1 MLQSGH
7 VPTVSETFRVII
19 ADDHEL
25 AREGLRAM
33 IARDPGFVLVGE
45 ASSAEEAVSL
55 TVSQSPDLAIL
66 DVQFGGASL
75 DGFFAARAIRSNA
88 PDVGVL
94 MVTLHDA
101 PQFVSAAIQAGAR
114 GYMLKDA
121 SRSELIAAMK
131 AVASGATAFPS
142 RLLVRALDQEP
153 ASPDAGV
160 SRLAR
165 LTAREREVLRH
176 VARGLTNKA
185 IARELGLSPGTV
197 KVHVERLLSKLGV
210 TDRTQAA
217 VMATASERSN
227 AVP

>member
-1 MLQSGH
+1 MLSSGDASK
-7 VPTVSETFRVII
+7 VSETCRVII

-55 TVSQSPDLAIL
+55 AVLQSPDLAIL

-75 DGFFAARAIRSNA
+75 DGFFAARAIRSKA
-88 PDVGVL
+88 PRVGVL

-101 PQFVSAAIQAGAR
+101 PQFVSAAVQAGAR

-131 AVASGATAFPS
+131 LVASGATAFPS
-142 RLLVRALDQEP
+142 RLLVRALDQESP
-153 ASPDAGV
+153 SPDAGAN
-160 SRLAR
+160 RLAR

-197 KVHVERLLSKLGV
+197 KVHVERLLAKLGV

>member
-1 MLQSGH
+1 MFQSGR
-7 VPTVSETFRVII
+7 VPTVSEIFRVII

-75 DGFFAARAIRSNA
+75 DGFFAARAIRSKA
-88 PDVGVL
+88 PHVGVL

-101 PQFVSAAIQAGAR
+101 PQFVSAAVQAGAR

-131 AVASGATAFPS
+131 SVASGATAFPS

-153 ASPDAGV
+153 QSPDAGAN
-160 SRLAR
+160 RLAR

-197 KVHVERLLSKLGV
+197 KVHVERLLAKLGV

>member
-1 MLQSGH
+1 
-7 VPTVSETFRVII
+7 VSEIFRVII

-75 DGFFAARAIRSNA
+75 DGFFAARAIRSKA
-88 PDVGVL
+88 PHVGVL

-101 PQFVSAAIQAGAR
+101 PQFVSAAVQAGAR

-131 AVASGATAFPS
+131 SVASGATAFPS

-153 ASPDAGV
+153 QSPDAGAN
-160 SRLAR
+160 RLAR

-197 KVHVERLLSKLGV
+197 KVHVERLLAKLGV

>member
-1 MLQSGH
+1 MFQSGR
-7 VPTVSETFRVII
+7 VPTVSEMFRVII

-75 DGFFAARAIRSNA
+75 DGFFAARAIRSKA
-88 PDVGVL
+88 PHVGVL

-101 PQFVSAAIQAGAR
+101 PQFVSAAVQAGAR

-131 AVASGATAFPS
+131 SVASGATAFPS

-153 ASPDAGV
+153 QSPDAGAN
-160 SRLAR
+160 RLAR

-197 KVHVERLLSKLGV
+197 KVHVERLLAKLGV

>member
-1 MLQSGH
+1 MSD
-7 VPTVSETFRVII
+7 TYRVII

-25 AREGLRAM
+25 AREGLRAI
-33 IARDPGFVLVGE
+33 IARDPCFVLVGE
-45 ASSAEEAVSL
+45 ASTAEEAVAL
-55 TVSQSPDLAIL
+55 TISQSPDLAIL
-66 DVQFGGASL
+66 DVQFAGASL
-75 DGFFAARAIRSNA
+75 DGFFLARTIRSKA

-114 GYMLKDA
+114 GYVLKDA
-121 SRSELIAAMK
+121 SRSELVTAMK

-153 ASPDAGV
+153 AMPDGGV

-165 LTAREREVLRH
+165 LTVREREVLGH

-197 KVHVERLLSKLGV
+197 KVHVERLLAKLGA

>member
-1 MLQSGH
+1 MFQSGH

-45 ASSAEEAVSL
+45 ASSAEEAVSV
-55 TVSQSPDLAIL
+55 TTSQSPDLVIL

-75 DGFFAARAIRSNA
+75 DGFFAARAIRSKA

-101 PQFVSAAIQAGAR
+101 PQFVSAAVQAGAR

-197 KVHVERLLSKLGV
+197 KVHVERLLAKLGV

>member
-1 MLQSGH
+1 MLQSGR
-7 VPTVSETFRVII
+7 VPTVSEIFRVII

-75 DGFFAARAIRSNA
+75 DGFFAARAIRSKA
-88 PDVGVL
+88 PHVGVL

-101 PQFVSAAIQAGAR
+101 PQFVSAAVQAGAR

-131 AVASGATAFPS
+131 SVASGATAFPS

-153 ASPDAGV
+153 QSPDAGAN
-160 SRLAR
+160 RLAR

-197 KVHVERLLSKLGV
+197 KVHVERLLAKLGV

-227 AVP
+227 AIP

>member
-1 MLQSGH
+1 MLQSGR
-7 VPTVSETFRVII
+7 VPAVSEIFRVII

-55 TVSQSPDLAIL
+55 AVSQSPDLAIL
-66 DVQFGGASL
+66 DVQFGGAGL
-75 DGFFAARAIRSNA
+75 DGFFAARAIRSKA
-88 PDVGVL
+88 PRVGVL

-101 PQFVSAAIQAGAR
+101 PQFVSAAVQAGAR

-131 AVASGATAFPS
+131 SVASGATAFPS

-153 ASPDAGV
+153 PSPDAGAN
-160 SRLAR
+160 RLAR

-197 KVHVERLLSKLGV
+197 KVHVERLLAKLGV

>member
-1 MLQSGH
+1 MLQSGR
-7 VPTVSETFRVII
+7 VPTVSEIFRVII

-75 DGFFAARAIRSNA
+75 DGFFAARAIRSKA
-88 PDVGVL
+88 PHVGVL

-101 PQFVSAAIQAGAR
+101 PQFVSAAVQAGAR

-131 AVASGATAFPS
+131 SVASGATAFPS

-153 ASPDAGV
+153 QSPDAGAN
-160 SRLAR
+160 RLAR

-197 KVHVERLLSKLGV
+197 KVHVERLLAKLGV